1 MYPPNSLLDAGRK
14 NSFLHHSGKRDRD
27 RDNQGIISMSQIMT
41 SLDGRPPIGKRKKE
55 IESATHA
62 HVPTSAP
69 VSGSTQMLQ
78 RLQSQQQEVASRMN
92 SLEMTLGSL
101 LQEVADEVSKS
112 PIPHAS
118 PRISA
123 KTLSQVSDTADS
135 GGHSSGAVAAML
147 KDEQM

>member
-1 MYPPNSLLDAGRK
+1 MYPPSSLLDAGRK
-14 NSFLHHSGKRDRD
+14 GSFLHHSAKRDRE
-27 RDNQGIISMSQIMT
+27 RDNQGISLSQMN

-55 IESATHA
+55 GDA
-62 HVPTSAP
+62 VAP

-112 PIPHAS
+112 PMPQSS
-118 PRISA
+118 PRINT
-123 KTLSQVSDTADS
+123 KLLTQTSDAD
-135 GGHSSGAVAAML
+135 SSGAVAAMMI
-147 KDEQM
+147 KDEKV